1 MPSGDRRTKPPSQDG
16 SPTGASRRCIRRV
29 YDPPVAPRVLPA
41 VVFTAG
47 ASSLATEI
55 CATRLLAPYFGQS
68 TVVWANVIG
77 LILIYLSVGYWLGG
91 RIADRHPTPRAL
103 GVILVIAALCTA
115 VLPFIARPFLN
126 LALQGFAAVSVGTV
140 VGSFLATLLLFS
152 VPVTLLGMASPFA
165 LRLALTDIDR
175 AGRTSGRLSS
185 LATVGAIIGTFGSAL
200 VLIPGVGTQRTL
212 LSAALLVALVSIPLL
227 MRPALIA
234 VGVIV
239 VLLILPTGLV
249 KETQGTLAERDTA
262 YQFIQVAREPGGR
275 IVMRFDDG
283 IADQSVYRRD
293 TALTGGEWDM
303 PLVVPP
309 LLSRPL
315 HRVLVIGNAGGTT
328 ARALATEY
336 PGIDIDA
343 VELDPV
349 VTQLARQ
356 YMGLNA
362 IPNLQVITADGR
374 EYLETSAQRYDLIVV
389 DAYRTELIPFY
400 LATQEFF
407 SLMHA
412 HLNPGGAIALN
423 VERVPGNDQL
433 VQAIAGTVATEFPQ
447 VWVWPAL
454 HFNELVVGLSD
465 RIAVTSL
472 AQRLAALPENVS
484 VLEPLVVAQAFVA
497 PPSPDPLTDDRAP
510 VEWLTDRAILAYI
523 AGGGTLNEHL
533 LPTAP

>member
-1 MPSGDRRTKPPSQDG
+1 M
-16 SPTGASRRCIRRV
+16 
-29 YDPPVAPRVLPA
+29 LPA

-77 LILIYLSVGYWLGG
+77 LILIYLSAGYWLGG
-91 RIADRHPTPRAL
+91 RIADRHPTRRVL
-103 GVILVIAALCTA
+103 GLILVIAALCTA

-126 LALQGFAAVSVGTV
+126 LALQGFNAVSVGTV
-140 VGSFLATLLLFS
+140 VGSFLSTLLLFS

-165 LRLALTDIDR
+165 LRLALTDIER

-227 MRPALIA
+227 LRPALIA
-234 VGVIV
+234 STVIV
-239 VLLILPTGLV
+239 VLLILPPGLV
-249 KETQGTLAERDTA
+249 KETTGTLAERETT
-262 YQFIQVAREPGGR
+262 YQFIQVARESGGR

-283 IADQSVYRRD
+283 IADQSVYRVD

-303 PLVVPP
+303 PLIVPP
-309 LLSRPL
+309 MLARPL
-315 HRVLVIGNAGGTT
+315 HHVLVIGNAGGTT
-328 ARALATEY
+328 ARALASEY

-356 YMGLNA
+356 YMGLDA
-362 IPNLQVITADGR
+362 IPNLHVTTADGR
-374 EYLETSAQRYDLIVV
+374 EYLATTSQRYDLIVV
-389 DAYRTELIPFY
+389 DAYRTEYIPFY

-407 SLMHA
+407 ALLRA
-412 HLNPGGAIALN
+412 HLNPGGGVALN

-433 VQAIAGTVATEFPQ
+433 VRAIAGTVATEFPQ
-447 VWVWPAL
+447 VVVWPAL
-454 HFNELVVGLSD
+454 HFNELVVGLSEPIP
-465 RIAVTSL
+465 IASL
-472 AQRLAALPENVS
+472 ARRFTALPKNVR
-484 VLEPLVVAQAFVA
+484 VLGPLVVAHAYVA
-497 PPSPDPLTDDRAP
+497 PPAPDPLTDDRAA

-523 AGGGTLNEHL
+523 AGGGTLNEQL

>member
-1 MPSGDRRTKPPSQDG
+1 
-16 SPTGASRRCIRRV
+16 
-29 YDPPVAPRVLPA
+29 VLPA

-91 RIADRHPTPRAL
+91 RIADRHPTRRVL
-103 GVILVIAALCTA
+103 GLILVVAALCTA
-115 VLPFIARPFLN
+115 VLPFVARPFLN
-126 LALQGFAAVSVGTV
+126 LALHGFAAVSVGTV
-140 VGSFLATLLLFS
+140 VGSFLSTLLLFS
-152 VPVTLLGMASPFA
+152 IPVTLLGMASPFA

-227 MRPALIA
+227 LRPALVATVLIA
-234 VGVIV
+234 A
-239 VLLILPTGLV
+239 LLILPPGLV
-249 KETQGTLAERDTA
+249 KETQGTLAERDTT
-262 YQFIQVAREPGGR
+262 YQFIQVVREQDGR
-275 IVMRFDDG
+275 VVMRFDDG
-283 IADQSVYRRD
+283 VADQSVYRAD

-309 LLSRPL
+309 LLARRL

-328 ARALATEY
+328 ARALASEY

-356 YMGLNA
+356 YMGLDA
-362 IPNLQVITADGR
+362 IPNLHVITADGR
-374 EYLETSAQRYDLIVV
+374 DYVETTRQRYDLIVV
-389 DAYRTELIPFY
+389 DAYRTEYIPFY

-407 SLMHA
+407 SLLRG
-412 HLNPGGAIALN
+412 HLDPGGGIALN
-423 VERVPGNDQL
+423 VERVPGNNQL
-433 VQAIAGTVATEFPQ
+433 VEAIAGTVATEFPQ

-454 HFNELVVGLSD
+454 RFNELVVGLSEP
-465 RIAVTSL
+465 IPTAGL
-472 AQRLAALPENVS
+472 AQRLMALPANVQ
-484 VLEPLVVAQAFVA
+484 VLGPLVRRGARVA
-497 PPSPDPLTDDRAP
+497 PPAQDPLTDDRAP

-523 AGGGTLNEHL
+523 AGGGALDEHL

>member
-1 MPSGDRRTKPPSQDG
+1 M
-16 SPTGASRRCIRRV
+16 
-29 YDPPVAPRVLPA
+29 APRVLPA

-91 RIADRHPTPRAL
+91 RIADRHPARRTL
-103 GVILVIAALCTA
+103 GLILVIAAMCTA

-200 VLIPGVGTQRTL
+200 VLIPGIGTQRTL
-212 LSAALLVALVSIPLL
+212 LTAALLVALVSIPLL
-227 MRPALIA
+227 MRPALVATVVIA
-234 VGVIV
+234 G
-239 VLLILPTGLV
+239 LLIVPPGLV

-262 YQFIQVAREPGGR
+262 YQFVQVVRESGGR

-283 IADQSVYRRD
+283 VADQSVYRAE

-309 LLSRPL
+309 LLARSL

-328 ARALATEY
+328 ARALAAEY
-336 PGIDIDA
+336 PGIEIDG

-349 VTQLARQ
+349 VTELARR
-356 YMGLNA
+356 YMGLDA
-362 IPNLQVITADGR
+362 IPNLHVITADGR
-374 EYLETSAQRYDLIVV
+374 EFLESTARRYDLIVV
-389 DAYRTELIPFY
+389 DAYRTEYIPFY
-400 LATQEFF
+400 LATREFF
-407 SLMHA
+407 SLLHA
-412 HLNPGGAIALN
+412 HLDPGGGIALN

-433 VQAIAGTVATEFPQ
+433 VQAISGTVAAEFPQ

-454 HFNELVVGLSD
+454 RFNELVVGLSD
-465 RIAVTSL
+465 PIQTSSL
-472 AQRLAALPENVS
+472 AEHLAALPEPVRI
-484 VLEPLVVAQAFVA
+484 LGPLVVAHAYVA
-497 PPSPDPLTDDRAP
+497 PPSRDPLTDDRAP

-523 AGGGTLNEHL
+523 AGGGRLDEQL

>member
-1 MPSGDRRTKPPSQDG
+1 
-16 SPTGASRRCIRRV
+16 
-29 YDPPVAPRVLPA
+29 
-41 VVFTAG
+41 
-47 ASSLATEI
+47 
-55 CATRLLAPYFGQS
+55 
-68 TVVWANVIG
+68 
-77 LILIYLSVGYWLGG
+77 
-91 RIADRHPTPRAL
+91 
-103 GVILVIAALCTA
+103 
-115 VLPFIARPFLN
+115 
-126 LALQGFAAVSVGTV
+126 
-140 VGSFLATLLLFS
+140 
-152 VPVTLLGMASPFA
+152 
-165 LRLALTDIDR
+165 
-175 AGRTSGRLSS
+175 
-185 LATVGAIIGTFGSAL
+185 
-200 VLIPGVGTQRTL
+200 
-212 LSAALLVALVSIPLL
+212 

-309 LLSRPL
+309 LLTRPL

-328 ARALATEY
+328 ARALAAEY

-356 YMGLNA
+356 YMGLDA

-407 SLMHA
+407 SLVHA

-423 VERVPGNDQL
+423 VERVPGNDLL
-433 VQAIAGTVATEFPQ
+433 VEAIAGTVATEFPQ

>member
-1 MPSGDRRTKPPSQDG
+1 
-16 SPTGASRRCIRRV
+16 
-29 YDPPVAPRVLPA
+29 VLPA

-77 LILIYLSVGYWLGG
+77 LILIYLSIGYWLGG

-103 GVILVIAALCTA
+103 GLILVVAAVCTA
-115 VLPFIARPFLN
+115 VLPFVARPFLN
-126 LALQGFAAVSVGTV
+126 LALQGFAAVSVGAV
-140 VGSFLATLLLFS
+140 VGSFLSTLLLFS

-165 LRLALTDIDR
+165 LRLSLTDLGR

-212 LSAALLVALVSIPLL
+212 LIAALLVALVSIPLL
-227 MRPALIA
+227 MRPAIVASVVIA
-234 VGVIV
+234 G
-239 VLLILPTGLV
+239 LLALPTGLV
-249 KETQGTLAERDTA
+249 KETQGTLAERETT
-262 YQFIQVAREPGGR
+262 YQFVQIVQETGR

-283 IADQSVYRRD
+283 IADQSVYRAG
-293 TALTGGEWDM
+293 TALSGGEWDM

-309 LLSRPL
+309 LLARTL

-328 ARALATEY
+328 ARALAAEY

-356 YMGLNA
+356 YMGLDA
-362 IPNLQVITADGR
+362 IPHLHVITADGR
-374 EYLETSAQRYDLIVV
+374 EYLETTAQRYDLIVV
-389 DAYRTELIPFY
+389 DAYRTEYIPFY

-412 HLNPGGAIALN
+412 HLNAGGAIALN
-423 VERVPGNDQL
+423 VERVPGNNQL
-433 VQAIAGTVATEFPQ
+433 VAAIAGTVATEFPQ
-447 VWVWPAL
+447 VLVWPAL
-454 HFNELVVGLSD
+454 HFNELVVGLSTP
-465 RIAVTSL
+465 IAKSSL
-472 AQRLAALPENVS
+472 ATRLQSLPSNVQVLAALVDTQTY
-484 VLEPLVVAQAFVA
+484 VAA
-497 PPSPDPLTDDRAP
+497 PSQDPLTDDHAP

-523 AGGGTLNEHL
+523 ASGGTLDEHL
-533 LPTAP
+533 LPTAPGSS

>member
-1 MPSGDRRTKPPSQDG
+1 
-16 SPTGASRRCIRRV
+16 
-29 YDPPVAPRVLPA
+29 VLPA

-91 RIADRHPTPRAL
+91 RLADRHPTRRTL
-103 GVILVIAALCTA
+103 GLILVIAALCTA
-115 VLPFIARPFLN
+115 VLPFVARPFLN
-126 LALQGFAAVSVGTV
+126 LALHGFAAVSVGTV
-140 VGSFLATLLLFS
+140 VGSFLSTLLLFS

-212 LSAALLVALVSIPLL
+212 LIAALLVALVSIPLL
-227 MRPALIA
+227 MRPALVASA
-234 VGVIV
+234 VVV
-239 VLLILPTGLV
+239 VLLILPPGLV
-249 KETQGTLAERDTA
+249 KETQGTVAERETA
-262 YQFIQVAREPGGR
+262 YQFVQVVRESGR

-283 IADQSVYRRD
+283 VADQSVYRAD

-309 LLSRPL
+309 MLDRTL
-315 HRVLVIGNAGGTT
+315 HSVLVIGNAGGTT
-328 ARALATEY
+328 ARALAAEY
-336 PGIDIDA
+336 PGVDIDA

-349 VTQLARQ
+349 VTQLARE
-356 YMGLNA
+356 YMGLDA
-362 IPNLQVITADGR
+362 IPHLHVITADGR
-374 EYLETSAQRYDLIVV
+374 EYLETTANRYDMIVV
-389 DAYRTELIPFY
+389 DAYRTESIPFY

-407 SLMHA
+407 SLMRA
-412 HLNPGGAIALN
+412 HLNPGGGIALN
-423 VERVPGNDQL
+423 VERVPGNNQL
-433 VQAIAGTVATEFPQ
+433 VQAISGTVATEFPQ

-454 HFNELVVGLSD
+454 HFNELVVGLD
-465 RIAVTSL
+465 DPIAKTSL
-472 AQRLAALPENVS
+472 AGRLSSLPES
-484 VLEPLVVAQAFVA
+484 VQVLGPLVVEQASTVA
-497 PPSPDPLTDDRAP
+497 PSSDPLTDDRAP
-510 VEWLTDRAILAYI
+510 VEWLTNEAVLAYI
-523 AGGGTLNEHL
+523 AGGGTLDEHL

>member
-1 MPSGDRRTKPPSQDG
+1 
-16 SPTGASRRCIRRV
+16 
-29 YDPPVAPRVLPA
+29 VLPA

-91 RIADRHPTPRAL
+91 RIADRHPTQRAL
-103 GVILVIAALCTA
+103 GLILVIAALCTA

-165 LRLALTDIDR
+165 LRLSLTDLDR

-212 LSAALLVALVSIPLL
+212 LSAALLVALVSVPLL
-227 MRPALIA
+227 VRPALIA
-234 VGVIV
+234 SGLIV
-239 VLLILPTGLV
+239 VLLVLPPGLV
-249 KETQGTLAERDTA
+249 KETQGTLAERNTT
-262 YQFIQVAREPGGR
+262 YQYIQVVREADGK

-283 IADQSVYRRD
+283 IADQSVYRTD

-309 LLSRPL
+309 LLARRL
-315 HRVLVIGNAGGTT
+315 HRVLVIGDAGGTT
-328 ARALATEY
+328 ARALASEY
-336 PGIDIDA
+336 PGIRVDG

-349 VTQLARQ
+349 VTELARQ
-356 YMGLNA
+356 YMGLDA
-362 IPNLQVITADGR
+362 IPNLHVVTADGR
-374 EYLETSAQRYDLIVV
+374 AYLETTAQRYDLIVV

-407 SLMHA
+407 ALMHA
-412 HLNPGGAIALN
+412 HLNLGGAVALN

-433 VQAIAGTVATEFPQ
+433 VQAIAGTVATEFAQ

-454 HFNELVVGLSD
+454 HFNELVVGLSE
-465 RIAVTSL
+465 RIPTSSL
-472 AQRLAALPENVS
+472 ARRLAELPENVK
-484 VLEPLVVAQAFVA
+484 VLGPLVVAHAYVT
-497 PPSPDPLTDDRAP
+497 PPSSDPLTDDQAP
-510 VEWLTDRAILAYI
+510 VEWLTDSAVLAYI
-523 AGGGTLNEHL
+523 AGGGILSEQL